1 MCGIVAA
8 LSKGAEF
15 DSKAIAE
22 KMLLAITH
30 RGPDERGYLSFQ
42 VILIYDRCK
51 PTQHNWERQS

>member
-22 KMLLAITH
+22 KML
-30 RGPDERGYLSFQ
+30 GY
-42 VILIYDRCK
+42 YTPR
-51 PTQHNWERQS
+51 P